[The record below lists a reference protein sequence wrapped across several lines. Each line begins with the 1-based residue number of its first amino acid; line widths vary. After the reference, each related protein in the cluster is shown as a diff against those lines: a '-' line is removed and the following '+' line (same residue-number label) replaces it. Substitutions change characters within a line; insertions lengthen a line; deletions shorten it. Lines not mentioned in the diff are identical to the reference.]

1 MKILIVTDAWQPQTN
16 GVVTTM
22 THVVASLEKSGHSV
36 KVLHPGLFNSF
47 PLPGYA
53 EVPIVWRAK
62 GFRAH
67 IESFAPD
74 AVHIVT
80 EGPLGWRARAFCQ
93 RRGWPFTTAFHTK
106 FAEYLN
112 QRLPFIPVGWG
123 YGFMRVFH
131 RPAVRTLVSTHTLI
145 DTLKA
150 KGFTHLHK
158 WNRGVDTDLFHP
170 GRKIDLP
177 FAAPIHLYVGRVAVE
192 KNLRDF
198 LDLTLPG
205 SQLVVGD
212 GPDLAALQHDY
223 PQVHFLGKKTGVE
236 LAQLFASA
244 DVFVFPSKTDT
255 YGLVMLEALASGTP
269 VAAYP
274 TTGPLDV
281 ITAEVGAL
289 DEVLHAAIE
298 QAKKCDRQACRKYA
312 QHFSWEQCAQT
323 FLKALAPI
331 TDESPAKN
339 AR

>member
-1 MKILIVTDAWQPQTN
+1 MKILIITDAWQPQTN

-22 THVVASLEKSGHSV
+22 NHVVAALEASGHHI
-36 KVLHPGLFNSF
+36 KVLHPGLFKSL

-62 GFRAH
+62 HFQEH
-67 IESFAPD
+67 IETFAPD

-93 RRGWPFTTAFHTK
+93 RHGWPFTTAFHTK

-112 QRLPFIPVGWG
+112 QRLPFIPVSWG
-123 YGFMRVFH
+123 YRFLHWFH
-131 RPAVRTLVSTHTLI
+131 HPATRTLVSTHTLI
-145 DTLKA
+145 DSLQA
-150 KGFTHLHK
+150 KGFNHLHQ

-170 GRKIDLP
+170 DRKIALP
-177 FAAPIHLYVGRVAVE
+177 FAAPIHLYVGRVSVE

-198 LDLTLPG
+198 LDLKLSG
-205 SQLVVGD
+205 SQVVVGD
-212 GPDLAALQHDY
+212 GPDLASLQHHY
-223 PQVHFLGKKTGVE
+223 PQAHFLGKKTGVE

-274 TTGPLDV
+274 ATGPLDV
-281 ITAEVGAL
+281 INADVGAL
-289 DEVLHAAIE
+289 NDDLSTAIE
-298 QAKKCDRQACRKYA
+298 LAKQCDRQACRHYA
-312 QHFSWEQCAQT
+312 EHFSWEHCAQT

-331 TDESPAKN
+331 TQKPPAKN
-339 AR
+339 AD